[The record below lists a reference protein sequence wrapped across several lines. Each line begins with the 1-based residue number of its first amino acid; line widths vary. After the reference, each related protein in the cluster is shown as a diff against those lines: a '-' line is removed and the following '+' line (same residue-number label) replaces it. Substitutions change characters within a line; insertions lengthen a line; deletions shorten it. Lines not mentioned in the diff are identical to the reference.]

1 MSASRTLVDALK
13 QNEVKHPMWRAL
25 KLAKLLTDQWHICR
39 HTYCSHLVMK
49 GVHLVAVIQL
59 AGHSS
64 FSVTLRYA
72 HLAPSIHADA
82 VAKLD
87 EPIVA
92 QPAVAPEQARA

>member
-1 MSASRTLVDALK
+1 MK

-25 KLAKLLTDQWHICR
+25 KRASLAADQWHICR

-49 GVHLVAVIQL
+49 GVHLVAVMQL

-87 EPIVA
+87 EPVVA
-92 QPAVAPEQARA
+92 QSNATAKRKPTKSKRVS

>member
-1 MSASRTLVDALK
+1 MK

-25 KLAKLLTDQWHICR
+25 KRASLAADQWHICR

-49 GVHLVAVIQL
+49 GVHLVAVMQL

-64 FSVTLRYA
+64 FSMTLRYA

-87 EPIVA
+87 EPV
-92 QPAVAPEQARA
+92 PAPPALVNAEQAHR